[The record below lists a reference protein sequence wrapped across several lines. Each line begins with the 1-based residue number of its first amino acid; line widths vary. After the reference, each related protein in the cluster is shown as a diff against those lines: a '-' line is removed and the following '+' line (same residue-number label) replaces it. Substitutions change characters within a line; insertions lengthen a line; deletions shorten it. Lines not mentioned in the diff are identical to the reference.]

1 MLPQLVMGE
10 IFIVRIHTYFKSLF
24 VPIKFILLY
33 LIYRQK
39 GNWSW
44 IQNCQKIIMAPPSP
58 GLSLSGDSH
67 CSWSSY
73 HLSWLVGE

>member
-39 GNWSW
+39 GN
-44 IQNCQKIIMAPPSP
+44 
-58 GLSLSGDSH
+58 
-67 CSWSSY
+67 
-73 HLSWLVGE
+73 